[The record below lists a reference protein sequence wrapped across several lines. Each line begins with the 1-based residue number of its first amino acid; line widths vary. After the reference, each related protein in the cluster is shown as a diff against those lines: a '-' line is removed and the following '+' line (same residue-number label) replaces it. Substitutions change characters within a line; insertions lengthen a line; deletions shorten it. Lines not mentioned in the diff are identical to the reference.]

1 MSPVTFQG
9 EPLKLAISAPE
20 VDNLAPYFS
29 LTKADFSEA
38 SLDDYGKKYKLLNI
52 FLSLDSSVCS
62 KSVHEFLKRAK
73 SHSNLAILNISFDLP
88 TAFERFCTT
97 EKIKGGS
104 EMLSCFRSHFAE
116 DYGIYIVDGMMRG
129 LCARSVF
136 ILDGNNRI
144 VYREIA
150 PEITREPDYES
161 ALKALPK
168 QPQAR

>member
-20 VDNLAPYFS
+20 VGTNAPYFS
-29 LTKADFSEA
+29 LTRADFSEVN
-38 SLDDYGKKYKLLNI
+38 LDDFGKKHKLLNI

-62 KSVHEFLKRAK
+62 KSVHEFLKAAK
-73 SHSNLAILNISFDLP
+73 SHQNAAILNISFDLP
-88 TAFERFCTT
+88 TAFERFCVT
-97 EKIKGGS
+97 EKIKGGP

-129 LCARSVF
+129 LCARAVF
-136 ILDGNNRI
+136 ILDANNQI

-150 PEITREPDYES
+150 PEITKEPNYSE
-161 ALKALPK
+161 ALKHLP
-168 QPQAR
+168 